1 MVNFWL
7 QCLRW
12 ALWRWERGGEAML
25 ANAVPP
31 ILSLK
36 CFECIYPR
44 HANPPRLPAPSHR
57 LPWARQS
64 GQGGLRYL
72 ADLHAHNGL
81 DYVDVASQRWGT
93 WAGQPEVVLVIP
105 SPPRDQAQP
114 LIDDYVLEKGVYE
127 IVVEVGTESDDEFMP
142 TTITLRLVY
151 DSAAGF
157 EMHEIVR

>member
-1 MVNFWL
+1 MHL
-7 QCLRW
+7 SATCKPSAPTS
-12 ALWRWERGGEAML
+12 ALT
-25 ANAVPP
+25 
-31 ILSLK
+31 
-36 CFECIYPR
+36 
-44 HANPPRLPAPSHR
+44 PSA
-57 LPWARQS
+57 LGTSIWS
-64 GQGGLRYL
+64 GGLRYL